1 MKKILIIDNSIV
13 IVNVLKDLFNNNNN
27 NSEYKLYIAKS
38 LKEALSLINENTF
51 FASISNI
58 VLTDAL
64 DGEIIEVLEDKKIPT
79 IVLSSKIDQK
89 FISTMNN
96 SKIVD
101 YILKDSIH
109 GINMV
114 YQLIELLSYI
124 EGREVL
130 IVEDSPFL
138 ASSLKNLLE
147 CFLLDVHVSNNGEKA
162 LEVLKN
168 NPNIKFIITDYNM
181 PVMDGFEL
189 LKVLKKNESYVDIP
203 VIIVS
208 SESNPNIR
216 VNFLKQGA
224 TDFISKPILEEELKS
239 KLMNI
244 FTTMKHTEELESFN
258 SLMEENIITSST
270 DVNGI
275 ITYVS
280 GAFMRI
286 SGYSK
291 EELIGYN
298 HRIIRHPDMP
308 NSIYKELWTTIKS
321 GQKWKGEIK
330 NLRKDG
336 SYYWVSSLV
345 EPKFDHHNNIIGYV
359 SIRHD
364 ITDKKRIY
372 ELSIKDALTSL
383 YNRRYFNE
391 TADSVISTTVRDNK
405 VFAFLL
411 LDIDNFK
418 KYNDTYG
425 HQEGD
430 NVLIQVSKSLI
441 KTFKRS
447 EDNVFRLGGEEFG
460 VLMSAKTREDI
471 IMISELAREGI
482 ESLNIEHKLN
492 IPYGKIT
499 ASFGVS
505 IITADDYKKSH
516 ELDYIYKIS
525 DNLLYEAKD
534 SGRNVVKY
542 IDLN

>member
-1 MKKILIIDNSIV
+1 MKKILIIDNSLV
-13 IVNVLKDLFNNNNN
+13 ILNLLKDLFDNRI
-27 NSEYKLYIAKS
+27 EYKIYIAKS
-38 LKEALSLINENTF
+38 LKEALSLVNEHKF

-64 DGEIIEVLEDKKIPT
+64 NGELLEILEHKKIPT
-79 IVLSSKIDQK
+79 IVLSAKIDQNL
-89 FISTMNN
+89 ISTMNN
-96 SKIVD
+96 GKIVD
-101 YILKDSIH
+101 YILKDSMH

-114 YQLIELLSYI
+114 YQLIELLAYI
-124 EGREVL
+124 EGMEVL

-138 ASSLKNLLE
+138 ASKLKNLLE
-147 CFLLDVHVSNNGEKA
+147 CFLLDVHISSNGEKA
-162 LEVLKN
+162 LEVLEKS
-168 NPNIKFIITDYNM
+168 PNTKLIITDYNM

-189 LKVLKKNESYVDIP
+189 LKVLKKNESYMDIA
-203 VIIVS
+203 VLVLG
-208 SESNPNIR
+208 SEIDQNIR
-216 VNFLKQGA
+216 VNFLKHGA
-224 TDFISKPILEEELKS
+224 ADFISKPILEEEFKS

-244 FTTMKHTEELESFN
+244 FTTMKHIEELESFN

-280 GAFMRI
+280 SAFTEI

-291 EELIGYN
+291 EELIGHS

-308 NSIYKELWTTIKS
+308 VSIYKELWTTIKN
-321 GQKWKGEIK
+321 GERWKGEIK

-336 SYYWVSSLV
+336 SYYWVSSLI
-345 EPKFDHHNNIIGYV
+345 EPKFDRHNNITGYI
-359 SIRHD
+359 SIRQD

-391 TADSVISTTVRDNK
+391 TADSVITTTIRDDK

-430 NVLIQVSKSLI
+430 NVLIQVSKSLLN
-441 KTFKRS
+441 TFKRS

-460 VLMSAKTREDI
+460 VLISAKTREDI
-471 IMISELAREGI
+471 ISISDLARQDI
-482 ESLNIEHKLN
+482 EDLNIEHKLN
-492 IPYGKIT
+492 LPYEKIT

-505 IITADDYKKSH
+505 IITVDNYKKSH
-516 ELDYIYKIS
+516 KLDYIYKKS
-525 DNLLYEAKD
+525 DDLLYEAKD
-534 SGRNVVKY
+534 SGRNIVKY
-542 IDLN
+542 TNI